1 MTALPPPT
9 SPLFTPLEATQS
21 STWGTFCCLC
31 SVPLLSRLPLSLLE
45 LKAVGWVLAMK
56 IIVLRTS
63 LFSQGS
69 ACYIANYGS
78 TGSFSDI

>member
-1 MTALPPPT
+1 MTAFPLPT
-9 SPLFTPLEATQS
+9 SPLFTPLKATPS
-21 STWGTFCCLC
+21 STWGTFLLALLG
-31 SVPLLSRLPLSLLE
+31 PLLSCLPLSLLE

-78 TGSFSDI
+78 MGSFSDI